1 MSQRVQIGED
11 RTSGNSSV
19 RSGLGVGR
27 FVLNAQVM
35 FTFQARRSHCIGSA
49 PISSRA
55 TTALVLPA
63 ARTLSRVIWYLR
75 AWLRAM
81 STYRSVVT
89 KAENR
94 SGRRLTSGTPTSVP
108 IDSASTISLCL
119 PRCRRRNSLTSIAS
133 SILRSKVISPLPALP
148 LRPRVLSALCWSHW
162 TSEVLLPGPQGQGED
177 CVEPARRA
185 MQDQQHVVV
194 AVFTADLD
202 PLLDPAD
209 PNEAFLDD
217 PIRGVDGQR
226 LGEAALAL
234 LAVGQAADHQ
244 RCDGARNPD
253 QDGDHLLLL
262 LYVC

>member
-1 MSQRVQIGED
+1 
-11 RTSGNSSV
+11 
-19 RSGLGVGR
+19 
-27 FVLNAQVM
+27 M
-35 FTFQARRSHCIGSA
+35 FTFQARRSQRLGSA
-49 PISSRA
+49 PICSRA
-55 TTALVLPA
+55 AMVLWLPA
-63 ARTLSRVIWYLR
+63 ARRRSRVIWYLR
-75 AWLRAM
+75 ASLRTM
-81 STYRSVVT
+81 LTYRSVAT

-94 SGRRLTSGTPTSVP
+94 PGQRLTSGTPTSVP
-108 IDSASTISLCL
+108 IDSASTISLSL
-119 PRCRRRNSLTSIAS
+119 PKCRRRNSLSSIAS
-133 SILRSKVISPLPALP
+133 SILRSKVISPLPAMP
-148 LRPRVLSALCWSHW
+148 LRPRVLSALCCSHW

-185 MQDQQHVVV
+185 MQDQQHGVV

-226 LGEAALAL
+226 LGDAALAL

-244 RCDGARNPD
+244 RCDGARNPG

-262 LYVC
+262 Y